1 MTTVVLKD
9 VHADKT
15 MSIVRELRASGLIQ
29 GVDFDFYYQQ
39 ATYDNDG
46 WQPTAG
52 RQTKFIFYNEKHA
65 TMFVLKYS
73 GIK

>member
-9 VHADKT
+9 VNANTVMD
-15 MSIVRELRASGLIQ
+15 IVKELRASGLIQ
-29 GVDFDFYYQQ
+29 GVDFDFEFYQSKW
-39 ATYDNDG
+39 DSMIG
-46 WQPTAG
+46 EIP
-52 RQTKFIFYNEKHA
+52 RETKFIFYNEKHA